1 MANPRQDNRPHL
13 AAEQEVKRT
22 VELASEQTKRIE
34 ETSVKAGE
42 QIAQAGANLFQQSA
56 ELFQQSWNFGA
67 DMTTGMFTHSG
78 EHFRRALG
86 FSGHEVEAATNRS
99 ARNVEAILYSATAVS
114 KGMNDASREYLDFV
128 RGQLAQN
135 MDRMSELWRCRTPQD
150 LVAVQSDFMRDA
162 VKELF
167 ERHRRI
173 ADMSVRLADEAG
185 SHITKSVEEVKR
197 AA

>member
-1 MANPRQDNRPHL
+1 MANPRQDNRPHQ
-13 AAEQEVKRT
+13 AVEEETKRT
-22 VELASEQTKRIE
+22 LDLASEQTKRIE

-42 QIAQAGANLFQQSA
+42 QIAQASANFLQQSA

-67 DMTTGMFTHSG
+67 DMTTGMFNRSS
-78 EHFRRALG
+78 EQFRRAIGL
-86 FSGHEVEAATNRS
+86 SGDEVEAATNRS

-114 KGMNDASREYLDFV
+114 KGMNDASREYVDFV
-128 RGQLAQN
+128 RGQLVQN

-150 LVAVQSDFMRDA
+150 LVAVQSDFMREA
-162 VKELF
+162 VRELF

-185 SHITKSVEEVKR
+185 SHITKGVEEVKR